1 MHLKIFYSYLEH
13 IIVRV
18 PVLYGQTEP
27 NEYSES
33 AVNVLIEKI
42 RIGKAYKID
51 HTQIR
56 FPTHCIDVARFLMQL
71 IVKRLTVRFC

>member
-1 MHLKIFYSYLEH
+1 M
-13 IIVRV
+13 RV

-33 AVNVLIEKI
+33 AVNILVEKI
-42 RIGKAYKID
+42 RLGKPYKID

-56 FPTHCIDVARFLMQL
+56 FPTHCIDVARFLMQIIL
-71 IVKRLTVRFC
+71 KRFAVSITQIL